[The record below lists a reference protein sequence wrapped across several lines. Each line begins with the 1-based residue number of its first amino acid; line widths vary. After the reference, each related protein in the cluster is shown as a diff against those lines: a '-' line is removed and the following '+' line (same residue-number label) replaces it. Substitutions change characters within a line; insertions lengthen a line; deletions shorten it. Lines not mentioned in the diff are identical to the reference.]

1 MGRTIVVETTV
12 LPGGRIEISKAEL
25 PEGATA
31 TVQITISDEERRKRP
46 LREVLGNYPG
56 GRLFRTA
63 EEVDAY
69 LHEERESWD
78 R

>member
-1 MGRTIVVETTV
+1 MSIGPRRMFTGSTYVFNAFSIPPVLTV
-12 LPGGRIEISKAEL
+12 LVTLAEGQ
-25 PEGATA
+25 P
-31 TVQITISDEERRKRP
+31 SKRP
-46 LREVLGNYPG
+46 LREVLGEYQG

-69 LHEERESWD
+69 LREERDSWD